1 MVRGQM
7 KRVAHTM
14 RCCNIRKKLSAYQDG
29 ELKSKEQARIRVHL
43 QDCPECGREYA
54 ALERAW
60 QSLGDLPDIQPG
72 PAFYLE
78 LQQKIDEQGRRIFRS
93 RFRGLFQLVP
103 APAAAL
109 ALLLVGI
116 LAGAYLGNTLVGNGL
131 WSSKHR
137 QATYTQELTLASL
150 RVFDPV
156 PPNTLGEGY
165 VLMASCME
173 EEHR

>member
-1 MVRGQM
+1 MHCR
-7 KRVAHTM
+7 
-14 RCCNIRKKLSAYQDG
+14 NIRKKLSAYQDG
-29 ELKSKEQARIRVHL
+29 ELNSEEQARIRMHL
-43 QDCPECGREYA
+43 QDCPACGRQYA

-60 QSLGDLPDIQPG
+60 QSLGDLPDIRPR
-72 PAFYLE
+72 PAFYLK

-93 RFRGLFQLVP
+93 RFRGLFRLIP

-109 ALLLVGI
+109 TLLLVGI
-116 LAGAYLGNTLVGNGL
+116 LAGTYLGNTLVGNGL
-131 WSSKHR
+131 WSPKQR

-156 PPNTLGEGY
+156 PPNSLGEGY
-165 VLMASCME
+165 VLMASHME